1 MTATATEDTATEVTA
16 PEAATP
22 LRPDEG
28 AARAYREH
36 GARLRAAT
44 PAEAAA
50 ELAGLSTA
58 VRRDILTTIRS
69 AGMGHVG
76 GDLSVTDLMVTAL
89 WGTLHVHP
97 TDPGHPRRDRF
108 VLSKGHCAAALY
120 STLASCG
127 FFPRARL
134 SEFMAPLSPLG
145 GHPAR
150 LKVPGVETNTGPLG
164 HGFPV
169 AAGCALG
176 AKLRGETW
184 RTLVVLG
191 DGEIQE
197 GSNWEAAM
205 TAAHYGLD
213 NLTAVVDRNRLQQG
227 ARTEDTTS
235 LEPLGAKWTA
245 FGWEVRVVDGHDHR
259 AVKEAYAPSTTGRPV
274 AVIADTVK
282 GKGVSFMEDR
292 VEWHHKV
299 PTDEQVRLALE
310 ELDR

>member
-1 MTATATEDTATEVTA
+1 MTTVLEPAA
-16 PEAATP
+16 PLQVDDHAAHVYQQRSA
-22 LRPDEG
+22 L
-28 AARAYREH
+28 
-36 GARLRAAT
+36 LRASS

-50 ELAGLSTA
+50 ELKEIATA
-58 VRRDILTTIRS
+58 VRRDILTTIQS

-76 GDLSVTDLMVTAL
+76 GDLSVTDLLVTAL
-89 WGTLHVHP
+89 WGTLRMHP
-97 TDPGHPRRDRF
+97 TDPSHPQRDRF

-134 SEFMAPLSPLG
+134 SEFMAPLSPLN

-150 LKVPGVETNTGPLG
+150 LKVPGVETNSGPLG

-169 AAGCALG
+169 AAGIALG
-176 AKLRGETW
+176 ARLRGEAW
-184 RTLVVLG
+184 RTIVVLG
-191 DGEIQE
+191 DGEMQE

-205 TAAHYGLD
+205 TAAHYRLS

-235 LEPLGAKWTA
+235 LDPLDAKWES
-245 FGWEVRVVDGHDHR
+245 FGFEVRVIDGHDHQ
-259 AVKEAYAPSTTGRPV
+259 AIKEAYAPSTTGRPV
-274 AVIADTVK
+274 AVIANTVK

-310 ELDR
+310 ELTR

>member
-1 MTATATEDTATEVTA
+1 MTATLGTAAPLQADETA
-16 PEAATP
+16 AGIYHH
-22 LRPDEG
+22 RS
-28 AARAYREH
+28 
-36 GARLRAAT
+36 ARLRAASPT
-44 PAEAAA
+44 EAAA
-50 ELAGLSTA
+50 DLAGISTS
-58 VRRDILTTIRS
+58 VRRDILTTIQS

-76 GDLSVTDLMVTAL
+76 GDLSVTDLLVTAL
-89 WGTLHVHP
+89 WGTLRMHP
-97 TDPGHPRRDRF
+97 TDPGNPQRDRF

-134 SEFMAPLSPLG
+134 GEFMAPLSPLN

-164 HGFPV
+164 HGLPV
-169 AAGCALG
+169 ATGMALG
-176 AKLRGETW
+176 TRLRGETW
-184 RTLVVLG
+184 RTIVVLG

-205 TAAHYGLD
+205 TAAHYELA

-227 ARTEDTTS
+227 ARTEDTKS
-235 LEPLGAKWTA
+235 LEPLDAKWA
-245 FGWEVRVVDGHDHR
+245 GFGWEVRVIDGHDHR
-259 AVKEAYAPSTTGRPV
+259 AIKEAYAPSTTGRPV
-274 AVIADTVK
+274 AVIANTVK

-299 PTDEQVRLALE
+299 PTDEQVRFALE
-310 ELDR
+310 ELNR

>member
-1 MTATATEDTATEVTA
+1 MTATAEATA
-16 PEAATP
+16 PLAVDAP
-22 LRPDEG
+22 
-28 AARAYREH
+28 AARAYH
-36 GARLRAAT
+36 GIGARLRAASPT
-44 PAEAAA
+44 EAAA
-50 ELAGLSTA
+50 ELAGLSA
-58 VRRDILTTIRS
+58 SVRCDVLTTIQA

-76 GDLSVTDLMVTAL
+76 GDLSVTDLLVTAL
-89 WGTLHVHP
+89 WGTLRMHP
-97 TDPGHPRRDRF
+97 DEPDHPQRDRF

-134 SEFMAPLSPLG
+134 REFMAPLSPLN

-169 AAGCALG
+169 ATGIALG
-176 AKLRGETW
+176 SLLRGESW
-184 RTLVVLG
+184 RTVVVLG
-191 DGEIQE
+191 DGEMQE

-205 TAAHYGLD
+205 TAAHYGLA

-227 ARTEDTTS
+227 ARTEDTSS
-235 LEPLGAKWTA
+235 LEPLGRKWA
-245 FGWEVRVVDGHDHR
+245 SFGWEVRVIDGHDHR
-259 AVKEAYAPSTTGRPV
+259 AIKEAYAPSTAGRPV
-274 AVIADTVK
+274 AVIAQTVK

-299 PTDEQVRLALE
+299 PTDEQVRLGLA
-310 ELDR
+310 ELGR

>member
-1 MTATATEDTATEVTA
+1 MTTILETTVPLRAD
-16 PEAATP
+16 EAA
-22 LRPDEG
+22 
-28 AARAYREH
+28 ARVYHQRSAW
-36 GARLRAAT
+36 LRAAS

-50 ELAGLSTA
+50 ELAEISTRI
-58 VRRDILTTIRS
+58 RRDILTTIQS

-76 GDLSVTDLMVTAL
+76 GDLSVTDLLVTAL
-89 WGTLHVHP
+89 WGTLRLHP
-97 TDPGHPRRDRF
+97 GDPGHPQRDRF

-127 FFPRARL
+127 FFPRSRL
-134 SEFMAPLSPLG
+134 SEFMAPLSPLN

-169 AAGCALG
+169 ATGCALG

-184 RTLVVLG
+184 RTIVVLG

-205 TAAHYGLD
+205 TAAHNGLT

-227 ARTEDTTS
+227 ARTEDTKS
-235 LEPLGAKWTA
+235 LEPLDAKWA
-245 FGWEVRVVDGHDHR
+245 SFGWEVRVIDGHDHR
-259 AVKEAYAPSTTGRPV
+259 AIKEAYGPSTTGRPV
-274 AVIADTVK
+274 AVIANTVK
-282 GKGVSFMEDR
+282 GKGVSFIEDR

-310 ELDR
+310 ELSR

>member
-1 MTATATEDTATEVTA
+1 MTATVVTTA
-16 PEAATP
+16 PLRTDEAAADTYH
-22 LRPDEG
+22 R
-28 AARAYREH
+28 R
-36 GARLRAAT
+36 GARLREAS

-50 ELAGLSTA
+50 ELAGISSA
-58 VRRDILTTIRS
+58 VRRDILTTIQA

-76 GDLSVTDLMVTAL
+76 GDLSVTDLLVTAL
-89 WGTLHVHP
+89 WGTLRMEPTAPDHP
-97 TDPGHPRRDRF
+97 QRDRF

-127 FFPRARL
+127 FFPRERL
-134 SEFMAPLSPLG
+134 SEFMAPLSPLN

-169 AAGCALG
+169 ATGIALG
-176 AKLRGETW
+176 ARLRGETW
-184 RTLVVLG
+184 RTIVVLG
-191 DGEIQE
+191 DGEMQE

-205 TAAHYGLD
+205 TAAHYGLAD
-213 NLTAVVDRNRLQQG
+213 LTAVVDRNRLQQG
-227 ARTEDTTS
+227 ARTEDTTA
-235 LEPLGAKWTA
+235 LDPLDEKWA
-245 FGWEVRVVDGHDHR
+245 SFGWEVRVIDGHDHR
-259 AVKEAYAPSTTGRPV
+259 AIKEAYAPSTTGRPV

-299 PTDEQVRLALE
+299 PTDEQVVLALE
-310 ELDR
+310 ELNR